1 MAVYFKSECGGY
13 TRISAKVK
21 GGGGGVRSSLAR
33 RMAQRQGCTAKPT
46 AISLGDRA
54 GLRDFLL

>member
-21 GGGGGVRSSLAR
+21 GGGMLGALSSEKGWLSHRGVLPD
-33 RMAQRQGCTAKPT
+33 QQQ
-46 AISLGDRA
+46 LV
-54 GLRDFLL
+54 